1 MTTPLKKIV
10 IVGGGAGGLEMATQL
25 GHKLGRKKKAKITL
39 VDRNHSHLWKPLLHE
54 VATGSLDEGVD
65 ALSYL
70 AHARNHGFQF
80 QLGSVID
87 IDREAKTITIA
98 ELRDEKG
105 ELLVPE
111 RKIAYDTLVMAL
123 GSTSNDFNTPGVKEN
138 CIFLDNPHQARRFHQ
153 EMLNLF
159 LKYSANLG
167 ANGKVNIAI
176 VGGGATG
183 VELSAEL
190 HNAVKQLHS
199 YGYKGLTNEALNVTL
214 VEAGERI
221 LPALPPRIS
230 AAAHNELT
238 KLGVRVL
245 TQTMVTSADEGGLHT
260 KDGEYIEADLMVWA
274 AGIKAPDFLKDIG
287 GLETNRINQLVV
299 EPTLQTTRDPDI
311 YAIGDCA
318 SCPRPEGGF
327 VPPRAQAAHQMATC
341 AMNNILAQMNGKPL
355 KNYQYKDHGSLVSL
369 SNFST
374 VGSLMGNL
382 TRGSMMIE
390 GRIARFVYI
399 SLYRMH
405 QIALQPRYPSAFEVA
420 LIDVH
425 WRMWHKRLIRPG
437 QMVRAVGLIRRVKR
451 RIRHSFR
458 LLRIIKYFQPF
469 PRFSSSV

>member
-1 MTTPLKKIV
+1 LTTPMKKIV
-10 IVGGGAGGLEMATQL
+10 IVGGGAGGLELATQL
-25 GHKLGRKKKAKITL
+25 GRKLGRKNKAEITL

-54 VATGSLDEGVD
+54 VATGSLDEGID

-70 AHARNHGFQF
+70 AHARNHHFQF
-80 QLGSVID
+80 QLGTVTD
-87 IDREAKTITIA
+87 LNRETKRLHLA
-98 ELRDEKG
+98 EIRDAQG

-111 RKIAYDTLVMAL
+111 RELAYDTLVMAL
-123 GSTSNDFNTPGVKEN
+123 GSTSNDFGTPGVKDH
-138 CIFLDNPHQARRFHQ
+138 CIFLDNPQQARRFHN

-159 LKYSANLG
+159 LKFSSNEG
-167 ANGKVNIAI
+167 VQEKVNIAI

-199 YGYKGLTNEALNVTL
+199 YGYKGLDNQALNVTL

-230 AAAHNELT
+230 TAAHQELT

-245 TQTMVTSADEGGLHT
+245 TQTMVTSADAKGLNT
-260 KDGEYIEADLMVWA
+260 KSGEFIEADLMVWA
-274 AGIKAPDFLKDIG
+274 AGIKAPDFMKDLG

-299 EPTLQTTRDPDI
+299 NETLQTTRDENI

-318 SCPRPEGGF
+318 SCALPGGGF
-327 VPPRAQAAHQMATC
+327 VPPRAQSAHQMASR
-341 AMNNILAQMNGKPL
+341 ALENILAQMKGQTLKP
-355 KNYQYKDHGSLVSL
+355 YVYKDHGSLVSL
-369 SNFST
+369 SRFTT

-382 TRGSMMIE
+382 MRGSMMVE

-405 QIALQPRYPSAFEVA
+405 QIALHGYFKTGLMMLVGSINRV
-420 LIDVH
+420 
-425 WRMWHKRLIRPG
+425 IRP
-437 QMVRAVGLIRRVKR
+437 
-451 RIRHSFR
+451 R
-458 LLRIIKYFQPF
+458 LKLH
-469 PRFSSSV
+469 

>member
-1 MTTPLKKIV
+1 LLTTSVKKIV

-25 GHKLGRKKKAKITL
+25 GHKLGRKKKAEIIL

-54 VATGSLDEGVD
+54 VATGSMDEGID

-70 AHARNHGFQF
+70 AHARNHGFEF
-80 QLGSVID
+80 QLGSLTD
-87 IDREAKTITIA
+87 IDRTRKVIQLA
-98 ELRDEKG
+98 EVLDANG
-105 ELLVPE
+105 DVLVPQRE
-111 RKIAYDTLVMAL
+111 VAYDQLVMAL
-123 GSTSNDFNTPGVKEN
+123 GSTSNDFGTPGVKDH
-138 CIFLDNPHQARRFHQ
+138 CIFLDNPHQARRFHN

-159 LKYSANLG
+159 LKFSASEG
-167 ANGKVNIAI
+167 KVEKVNIAI

-199 YGYKGLTNEALNVTL
+199 YGFKGLGREALNVTL

-230 AAAHNELT
+230 AAAHQELT

-245 TQTMVTSADEGGLHT
+245 TQTMVTSAERHGLNT
-260 KDGEYIEADLMVWA
+260 KSGEFIEADLMVWA
-274 AGIKAPDFLKDIG
+274 AGIKAPDFLKEIG

-299 EPTLQTTRDPDI
+299 KETLQTTLDDDI

-318 SCPRPEGGF
+318 SCALPGGGF
-327 VPPRAQAAHQMATC
+327 VPPRAQSAHQMASR
-341 AMNNILAQMNGKPL
+341 AMENILAQRQGKPL
-355 KNYQYKDHGSLVSL
+355 KAYVYKDHGSLVSL
-369 SNFST
+369 SRFST

-382 TRGSMMIE
+382 MRGSMMVE

-405 QIALQPRYPSAFEVA
+405 QIALHGYFKTGLMMLVGRINRV
-420 LIDVH
+420 
-425 WRMWHKRLIRPG
+425 IRP
-437 QMVRAVGLIRRVKR
+437 
-451 RIRHSFR
+451 R
-458 LLRIIKYFQPF
+458 LKLH
-469 PRFSSSV
+469 